1 MKRNNIQMKQLIDSK
16 KLYKEV
22 KVFKKASLVTAVVLA
37 SGSLFAAPAPITLS
51 GDYVKIGTNAYG
63 TLGSYGSISPGI
75 QYDNTGTGTFN
86 DSYDYLTPGT
96 PFEGYNFTVDSSGST
111 YSSGANNASGLGTG
125 VTTNTFADT
134 SVGTYNSV
142 EWTGSYDPGTGK
154 LFDITNTVGFD
165 DGDKL
170 VKITTTITAAQ
181 NLSNLYFL
189 RVTDPD
195 TVAAVGDSSSTTNIR
210 GSDSIAATNLVYA
223 EATVS
228 KYIIGLYSDA
238 ASGVNTGVSSSWST
252 DPLTYYSG
260 TDDGNGDST
269 IGITFSKATLVDA
282 DTVTFT
288 YYYVFG
294 SNIAAVVDETISGL
308 SVAEAAQLL
317 QNTPA
322 YGAAKVIDATPEL
335 LALFTAAGL
344 SGEAEISDA
353 ATQTLPLLTG
363 GSVIAFSNSISAIKN
378 VIQSR
383 VSSNTGMS
391 SGDGFI
397 GDKHIWLKPFGAW
410 ADQNDRKGVSGYEA
424 ETVGMV
430 FGADGELNERTRLG
444 AAFAYANSN
453 VDGGTSAAPQS
464 VDAEVFQLIGY
475 GSYSFNDSTVANFQ
489 LDFGK
494 NNVDGNRTIDFTNT
508 VAKSDYNSHSLHIGV
523 GLDKGY
529 NLGAVDTLVASVRA
543 DYTKI
548 KDDAYN
554 ETGAGLLNLNVE
566 SNTAEI
572 FVVGVDGTLNHS
584 LSDKS
589 VLQANIGLGYDLNN
603 DDVVITAAFEGSPAA
618 SFDAQGLE
626 QDPWIANAGLSYIHQ
641 AENGIEV
648 QLTYDVQYREDFLN
662 QSASLKARWAF

>member
-1 MKRNNIQMKQLIDSK
+1 MKRKMSYRK
-16 KLYKEV
+16 KLLSCSV
-22 KVFKKASLVTAVVLA
+22 ALAVMGFINQAS
-37 SGSLFAAPAPITLS
+37 AAPGVVTEFS
-51 GDYVKIGTNAYG
+51 MTGEQ
-63 TLGSYGSISPGI
+63 GSISIAASGLSSSLDGLLSGNNIHYYNTQIFSPTATD
-75 QYDNTGTGTFN
+75 QYVIGTSQAQFDTVLILYDGVFDPNNPHNNALLIN
-86 DSYDYLTPGT
+86 D
-96 PFEGYNFTVDSSGST
+96 DSSGAQNN
-111 YSSGANNASGLGTG
+111 YSLSNAGSCGATSFCSEVTASLTAGVNYTV
-125 VTTNTFADT
+125 VTTTF
-134 SVGTYNSV
+134 GTDIHL
-142 EWTGSYDPGTGK
+142 TGDVWYYVIGPEQV
-154 LFDITNTVGFD
+154 I
-165 DGDKL
+165 
-170 VKITTTITAAQ
+170 
-181 NLSNLYFL
+181 
-189 RVTDPD
+189 
-195 TVAAVGDSSSTTNIR
+195 VGDSVS
-210 GSDSIAATNLVYA
+210 VYNA
-223 EATVS
+223 
-228 KYIIGLYSDA
+228 
-238 ASGVNTGVSSSWST
+238 
-252 DPLTYYSG
+252 
-260 TDDGNGDST
+260 
-269 IGITFSKATLVDA
+269 
-282 DTVTFT
+282 
-288 YYYVFG
+288 
-294 SNIAAVVDETISGL
+294 
-308 SVAEAAQLL
+308 SVAML
-317 QNTPA
+317 NNPA
-322 YGAAKVIDATPEL
+322 YGAATVIDATPEL
-335 LALFTAAGL
+335 LALF
-344 SGEAEISDA
+344 SDA
-353 ATQTLPLLTG
+353 NLSTDTELSVAASQTLPLLVG
-363 GSVIAFSNSISAIKN
+363 SSVIVGGQSLIAINKVVNDRIGFNS
-378 VIQSR
+378 
-383 VSSNTGMS
+383 GMS
-391 SGDGFI
+391 SGSGFI
-397 GDKHIWLKPFGAW
+397 GDKHIWLKPFGSW
-410 ADQNDRKGVSGYEA
+410 ADQNDRKGVSGYET

-430 FGADGELNERTRLG
+430 FGTDGELNERTRLG

-475 GSYSFNDSTVANFQ
+475 GSYSFNDSMVANFQ